1 MYIHGNV
8 AVERPAYT
16 AVTMGGVPE
25 NHTPLRPVRVEGALW
40 NLFGEIVGIRKR
52 SGIIRDFIRWYLRE
66 PGVTLPDRPTADE
79 VTAARG
85 RLKPPRSSD

>member
-8 AVERPAYT
+8 AVGGPAYT
-16 AVTMGGVPE
+16 AVTMGDVPD

-40 NLFGEIVGIRKR
+40 NLFGAIVGTRKR

-66 PGVTLPDRPTADE
+66 PGASLPDRPSASE
-79 VTAARG
+79 ITAARERQKAVDSG
-85 RLKPPRSSD
+85 

>member
-8 AVERPAYT
+8 AVEGPAYT
-16 AVTMGGVPE
+16 PDTMGDVPD

-40 NLFGEIVGIRKR
+40 NLFGAIVGTRKR

-66 PGVTLPDRPTADE
+66 PGASLPNRPSAADIA
-79 VTAARG
+79 AARS
-85 RLKPPRSSD
+85 RPEPSDS